1 MGSCSLCDL
10 PTPTPSITAED
21 VDGSYCCR
29 GCLEVSRVLGNEEQ
43 PDRPLARA
51 NADAETVSDG
61 KSIPEH
67 AEDSFLAIRGMHC
80 TTCEDFVGMLG
91 EDSDGIYSVEANYA
105 SGIARV
111 AYDPAMLDE
120 AGLPDILSGYG
131 YRAQFPDDTDG
142 RDQDAIVARLLIGGF
157 VTMLIM
163 PWYLFYLY
171 PTYVGIETDILTVDA
186 TTSLGVYLP
195 MGFVGLMSSVVVFYT
210 GFPILRGAYVSLRAR
225 QPNMDLL
232 VTVAVLSAYGY
243 STVALVTGSTHLY
256 YDVSVAVVMVVS
268 LGNYYEDRMRN
279 RATGL
284 LSTLT
289 AAHVRTATRL
299 PEGEETAVA
308 DAETVS
314 NSELRPGEHVL
325 VRPGERIPVDG
336 TILEGVADV
345 DESVLTG
352 ESLPSTK
359 RPGDSV
365 IGGAVLLDDAIIVEV
380 GPDAESTLDRI
391 ATLLW
396 SIQSSSR
403 STQRIAD
410 TLATIFVPLVLIL
423 GVVVLTWQ
431 LWAGAT
437 VAKALLA
444 GLTVLVVSCPCA
456 LGLATPL
463 AVSAGLRDGLERGI
477 IVANDALFE
486 TAPTAETVIF
496 DKTGTITAGEMSV
509 RAVHGSDEALRRA
522 AAVEAFSEHPVAA
535 AIVDRAQG
543 RPQRRT
549 DGGVSDDVD
558 QDSPT
563 NRTSTAIVEDDTT
576 ADIETPRATNFT
588 RHPGDGVSA
597 IVKDDRVVVG
607 RPEFVEQEV
616 GPIPEDLR
624 DRIDESRRTG
634 GLPVVVGW
642 GDRGRAVL
650 RIDDRLR
657 DDWQTALEPFIDHE
671 VIVLTGDDEVATSPI
686 RDHPSVDRVFAGVP
700 PDGKAETV
708 ARLAAN
714 RTTVMVGDGTNDA
727 PALARADLGIA
738 MGDGT
743 ARAADAA
750 DVITSDLA
758 SVESIFD
765 LAVGT
770 RRRIRE
776 NLGWAFCYNA
786 IAIPLAAFGILNP
799 LFAAI
804 AMATSSVLVV
814 TNSTRSI
821 LDD

>member
-61 KSIPEH
+61 KSIPEY
-67 AEDSFLAIRGMHC
+67 AEESFLAIRGMHC

-299 PEGEETAVA
+299 PEGEETVVA

-463 AVSAGLRDGLERGI
+463 AVCEDYFENGTTLEELSESLEISTSAL
-477 IVANDALFE
+477 
-486 TAPTAETVIF
+486 
-496 DKTGTITAGEMSV
+496 S
-509 RAVHGSDEALRRA
+509 
-522 AAVEAFSEHPVAA
+522 
-535 AIVDRAQG
+535 Q
-543 RPQRRT
+543 
-549 DGGVSDDVD
+549 
-558 QDSPT
+558 
-563 NRTSTAIVEDDTT
+563 
-576 ADIETPRATNFT
+576 
-588 RHPGDGVSA
+588 
-597 IVKDDRVVVG
+597 
-607 RPEFVEQEV
+607 
-616 GPIPEDLR
+616 
-624 DRIDESRRTG
+624 
-634 GLPVVVGW
+634 
-642 GDRGRAVL
+642 
-650 RIDDRLR
+650 RLR
-657 DDWQTALEPFIDHE
+657 SGQVKLF
-671 VIVLTGDDEVATSPI
+671 
-686 RDHPSVDRVFAGVP
+686 R
-700 PDGKAETV
+700 
-708 ARLAAN
+708 RL
-714 RTTVMVGDGTNDA
+714 
-727 PALARADLGIA
+727 
-738 MGDGT
+738 
-743 ARAADAA
+743 
-750 DVITSDLA
+750 
-758 SVESIFD
+758 FD
-765 LAVGT
+765 
-770 RRRIRE
+770 
-776 NLGWAFCYNA
+776 
-786 IAIPLAAFGILNP
+786 
-799 LFAAI
+799 
-804 AMATSSVLVV
+804 S
-814 TNSTRSI
+814 
-821 LDD
+821 